1 MDASDS
7 DLSKYGVSFVVSTTQ
22 LSINSAMEQ
31 YLFETKSS
39 QPDNFLCF
47 LTDPVSK
54 DTSQIDLN
62 DLKTKTGGIDPF
74 EIPDGTPMTD
84 PRVQTLT
91 KSGFAFGIK
100 MRMGLPPKNAS
111 GKSDLK
117 IPPIVELRDS
127 AQDVIFRMFCSEL
140 QVAYGLNSSSPSWNV
155 WSQQPG
161 SPCYAETVVD
171 LKNADLDKEL
181 NTAYFNQNPD
191 LKTAMQT
198 HIENMSDTAFSL
210 QQLLFDLDSVV
221 LQTNPSFVG
230 VPDNVRSVLEQYFV
244 TFYIDAAKSA
254 GEPLI
259 AITPVPQDTPDPS
272 PLQMTSFERQV
283 SKYKDAN
290 GDAFQSP
297 TPEQAAMSTLDHICM
312 TGGTPLPDYT
322 PFPWNWV
329 QTQEAKSQG
338 GVVAISREVFWKYLH
353 DDIFVPAAYQRC
365 LGPNLT
371 LDPDSDTYHID
382 VAAQLASS
390 ANNVTEITSLEVS
403 SGPNQTVVFCC
414 QGVDKKSTVTE
425 AKATWDLEFTNTYSM
440 SVTVQDSTTLFCN
453 QSLVTSFT
461 LTGSHHGGITKEWN
475 VSKQFPISDVST
487 TDTYKLSVGQDGSL
501 QIVVDSHQT
510 SVAPSIALTYGPEDV
525 RFEGPVDCWPAE
537 EATISWNG
545 NVMRLNTLAETLR
558 GQISPPAT
566 IEITS
571 VNFPGLK
578 TFVFPGAKVAAYS
591 SAMLSKNYDL
601 ICNISYVDA
610 AAAIPVPQ
618 PQAIPSMEEVSQPP
632 PVVVPTQQAIAVPT
646 ASQAL
651 TLSSST
657 HMIQN
662 YVHGSVA
669 DLAGKFEAVQT
680 DDGHSLLFAM
690 DKTNVLNVVVENS
703 GTSKTGW
710 MRVDLSSS
718 SIKQNFA
725 NSPNSA
731 VRTFD
736 VCQDVIS
743 GTIGM
748 TMVVTSQGADNLFVS
763 LGNSNTGSSW
773 MSETGPSWTQVGF
786 DVVDDTTDAST
797 LTIVGTMF
805 EGTASDQFIIVDVD
819 QSSDSSVKDIVRYL
833 VHPNKPA
840 GKRWTHH
847 QSLPDLQDNTYQSCV
862 GMPSNGTS
870 KGTYNS
876 GTTGN
881 AAQLEFVPFHNPFG
895 GPPTPSRFTLPSNA
909 IPSAIAVTKNPD
921 HSTDLYI
928 IGGSALHRLP
938 ADGQQDGAMARIL
951 LTNNFFSGTTKLSAM
966 VHDGVTT
973 VWGKN
978 GGNMVF
984 YVTCPN
990 DQLNTPT
997 AWSTPLPLECD
1008 VDLMSSYVNQSTGSN
1023 TIFTSGGTN
1032 LQRMVQATNT
1042 EAKMWKSD
1050 DIKVDAALTE
1060 KAISFNSYT
1069 TTIQVETEQSLP
1081 ASCVDVT
1088 IKAASHMPAYVNGTY
1103 YVLSQNATTVQTDK
1117 TGIVTIVEAINA
1129 SINGTILTVS
1139 CDNWATSTTV
1149 NPMHDPFQKMATLN
1163 TDAAVLGAQYP
1174 ATTIAG
1180 GITGTPKK
1188 SSLVSPST
1196 DLVALGTTA
1205 STMKNLGSAYSSINS
1220 PAAPASAPSAP
1231 LPPNVSMSL
1240 LGGLVDGLE
1249 HGIESTVGDI
1259 TKVGK
1264 AIEKTVKN
1272 AAKDVANGVKT
1283 AADDVGNAVTS
1294 AADEVADAVQHAV
1307 QIVKNTV
1314 TGVMHLVLKIADQVY
1329 HAALTTVDAI
1339 VGAVEWVFHA
1349 VETAIED
1356 IIQFLEFLFE
1366 WDDIKRTKNFI
1377 CNLTK
1382 QWVSGQIG
1390 TLSTAQ
1396 AAFDKEI
1403 SSLESSI
1410 NQWAGVTDWST
1421 SLGDVASQ
1429 PVSAKASNPAAGQTS
1444 SSQMFAN
1451 HFKTH
1456 ATQITVVGAQP
1467 SVGATQDLFSDL
1479 LTAMK
1484 QEGDVL
1490 DAAYQSLASLAND
1503 ITSLSLTDILQK
1515 LVAIIGDTL
1524 LSSVQTVVDALFKAI
1539 ISVSTSAVSALDT
1552 TIHIPVISDIL
1563 SLLDISEISFLDV
1576 ICWVGAVA
1584 YTIVYKIAHD
1594 KAPFPEDD
1602 AIDNI
1607 INAQNWD
1614 YIKSQLPTI
1623 SPSLAQTLYVSL
1635 HGVDSFM
1642 TFLSAFITGVEA
1654 EQPEGN
1660 SWGKWATITGGV
1672 GGVSGAVANM
1682 VLAEDPLQGSTLN
1695 DVSSA
1700 IAVLG
1705 IATDFVL
1712 SHSGKEK
1719 QLATDTPPCGGC
1731 AMNGR
1736 ATKAIVDAVMVI
1748 PPFVITGIHLSQLGH
1763 DQAGIQR
1770 SAAIV
1775 GEVANI
1781 TGYISKVA
1789 YAVAVNDPEPDTK
1802 EAAIGVMV
1810 LDILAEAGL
1819 KATQSMIV
1827 SGALTT

>member
-1 MDASDS
+1 MDASNS

-22 LSINSAMEQ
+22 LSINAAMEQ
-31 YLFETKSS
+31 YLFETKNS

-54 DTSQIDLN
+54 NTSQIDLN

-91 KSGFAFGIK
+91 KNGFAFGIK

-111 GKSDLK
+111 GRADLE

-140 QVAYGLNSSSPSWNV
+140 QVVYGLNSSSPSWNV

-191 LKTAMQT
+191 LKAAMQT

-244 TFYIDAAKSA
+244 SFYIDAAKSA

-259 AITPVPQDTPDPS
+259 AITPVPQDVPDPS

-290 GDAFQSP
+290 GHAFESP
-297 TPEQAAMSTLDHICM
+297 TPKQAAMSTLDHICM
-312 TGGTPLPDYT
+312 TGGAPLPDYT

-329 QTQEAKSQG
+329 QTQEAESQG

-353 DDIFVPAAYQRC
+353 DSIFVPAAYQRC

-371 LDPDSDTYHID
+371 LQPDSDTYHVD
-382 VAAQLASS
+382 VNAQLASN
-390 ANNVTEITSLEVS
+390 ANNVNEVTSLEVS

-425 AKATWDLEFTNTYSM
+425 KNATWDLEFTNTYSM
-440 SVTVQDSTTLFCN
+440 SVTVQDSTTLVCK
-453 QSLVTSFT
+453 QSLVTTFT

-475 VSKQFPISDVST
+475 VSKQFPISNVST
-487 TDTYKLSVGQDGSL
+487 TDEYKLSVSQDGSL

-510 SVAPSIALTYGPEDV
+510 SVAPSIALTPGPEDIQ
-525 RFEGPVDCWPAE
+525 FQGPVDCWGAE
-537 EATISWNG
+537 EATVSWNG
-545 NVMRLNTLAETLR
+545 NVMRLNKLAEYLR

-601 ICNISYVDA
+601 ICNISY
-610 AAAIPVPQ
+610 
-618 PQAIPSMEEVSQPP
+618 AIPSMEEVSQPP
-632 PVVVPTQQAIAVPT
+632 PMVVPTQQAIAVPT
-646 ASQAL
+646 ASPAL

-662 YVHGSVA
+662 YVHGNVA

-736 VCQDVIS
+736 VSQDVIS

-763 LGNSNTGSSW
+763 LGNPNTGSSW

-786 DVVDDTTDAST
+786 DVVDDTTDVST

-819 QSSDSSVKDIVRYL
+819 RSSDSSVKDIARYF
-833 VHPNKPA
+833 VHPNNPA
-840 GKRWTHH
+840 GKRWSHH
-847 QSLPDLQDNTYQSCV
+847 KSLADLQDNNYQSCV

-876 GTTGN
+876 GTTGD
-881 AAQLEFVPFHNPFG
+881 AAQLQFVPFHNIFN
-895 GPPTPSRFTLPSNA
+895 GPPTPSNFTLPSNA

-928 IGGSALHRLP
+928 IGGSSLHRLP
-938 ADGQQDGAMARIL
+938 ADGQQDGAVARIM
-951 LTNNFFSGTTKLSAM
+951 LTNNFFLGTTKLSAM

-978 GGNMVF
+978 GWNMVF

-997 AWSTPLPLECD
+997 AWSTPLPLEVD

-1042 EAKMWKSD
+1042 EAKMWRSD

-1139 CDNWATSTTV
+1139 CDNWATSTTI

-1163 TDAAVLGAQYP
+1163 TNTAVLGAQYP
-1174 ATTIAG
+1174 ATTVAG
-1180 GITGTPKK
+1180 GITGTPQMSK
-1188 SSLVSPST
+1188 LVSPST
-1196 DLVALGTTA
+1196 DPVALGTTA
-1205 STMKNLGSAYSSINS
+1205 STMQSLGSAYSSINS
-1220 PAAPASAPSAP
+1220 PAAPAAAPSAP

-1240 LGGLVDGLE
+1240 FDDLE

-1272 AAKDVANGVKT
+1272 AAKDVANGVKKV
-1283 AADDVGNAVTS
+1283 ADDVGNAVTS
-1294 AADEVADAVQHAV
+1294 AADEVADAVKHAV
-1307 QIVKNTV
+1307 SIVRNTL
-1314 TGVMHLVLKIADQVY
+1314 TGALHLVLKIADQVY

-1349 VETAIED
+1349 IETAIED

-1366 WDDIKRTKNFI
+1366 WDDIKRTKNVI

-1403 SSLESSI
+1403 SSLEGSI

-1421 SLGDVASQ
+1421 SLGDVSSQ

-1444 SSQMFAN
+1444 PSQMFAN

-1456 ATQITVVGAQP
+1456 ATDITVLGTQP
-1467 SVGATQDLFSDL
+1467 SVEETQNLFSDL

-1490 DAAYQSLASLAND
+1490 DAAYQSLASIAND
-1503 ITSLSLTDILQK
+1503 VASLSLTDILKK
-1515 LVAIIGDTL
+1515 LVTIIGDTM

-1539 ISVSTSAVSALDT
+1539 ISVSSSALSALDT

-1576 ICWVGAVA
+1576 ICWVAAVA

-1594 KAPFPEDD
+1594 EAPFPEDD
-1602 AIDNI
+1602 AIDSI

-1623 SPSLAQTLYVSL
+1623 SSSLAQTLYVSL
-1635 HGVDSFM
+1635 QGVDSFM
-1642 TFLSAFITGVEA
+1642 TFLSAFLKGVEA
-1654 EQPEGN
+1654 EEAAGN
-1660 SWGKWATITGGV
+1660 SWSKWVTLTGVV
-1672 GGVSGAVANM
+1672 GGVSGAVADM
-1682 VLAEDPLQGSTLN
+1682 LLAEDPLQGSTLN

-1705 IATDFVL
+1705 IATDLVL
-1712 SHSGKEK
+1712 SHSGKQK
-1719 QLATDTPPCGGC
+1719 KLGTDTPPCGGS
-1731 AMNGR
+1731 ANDGR
-1736 ATKAIVDAVMVI
+1736 ATQAIVDAVMVI
-1748 PPFVITGIHLSQLGH
+1748 SPFVITGIHLSQLSH
-1763 DQAGIQR
+1763 DQAGIPR

-1789 YAVAVNDPEPDTK
+1789 YSVAVNDPEPDTK
-1802 EAAIGVMV
+1802 EAAIGFMV
-1810 LDILAEAGL
+1810 IDVLAEAGL

-1827 SGALTT
+1827 SGALSS